1 MHLSARYVAWLAAA
15 LFAGNAA
22 ALAAQ
27 SYPSKL
33 IRISQGA
40 NPLWSTPD
48 EARVFIR
55 DEIDK
60 WAKVAREA
68 GIKPE

>member
-1 MHLSARYVAWLAAA
+1 MMAPSATPKEIVARL
-15 LFAGNAA
+15 N
-22 ALAAQ
+22 
-27 SYPSKL
+27 SEVVKIMKL
-33 IRISQGA
+33 PEIKQYLQNQGA

-48 EARVFIR
+48 EARVFIGN
-55 DEIDK
+55 EIDK